1 MKRAIVIV
9 MDSVGMGALPD
20 AEKYGDEGSNTL
32 GNIAMQIKNFR
43 LPNLEKLGLGN
54 IDGMVGLEAY
64 KDPVGC
70 FGRMG
75 EKSAG
80 KDTTTGHWEL
90 MGIILQE
97 PFPTYPNGFP
107 EGVIRDFE
115 RAIGSPIL
123 GNIPASGTQ
132 IIEKLGAEHLET
144 GYPIVYTSADSV
156 FQIAAH
162 EKIISV
168 ERLYEICTIARQILT
183 HGHAVGRVIARPFEG
198 ELGRFKRTDR
208 RRDFSLDP
216 IHDTVL
222 DNAKKDGLKV
232 KTVGKIIDI
241 FNGRGITHSVH
252 THDNMDGIDKTIDYI
267 KEDFSGIIF
276 TNLIDFDM
284 LYGHRNDV
292 TGYARA
298 LSMLDARIPEIIGA
312 LKEDDIL
319 IITADHGCDP
329 TFPGTDHTREY
340 VPLLLYGKTLKQ
352 GINLGTRDTFADVGA
367 SIAEYLEIEGSKEG
381 TSLMNDVRVD

>member
-20 AEKYGDEGSNTL
+20 AEKYGDVGSNTL
-32 GNIAMQIKNFR
+32 GNIATQIENFR

-54 IDGMVGLEAY
+54 IDGIIGFEGHD
-64 KDPVGC
+64 KPVGS
-70 FGRMG
+70 FGRMA
-75 EKSAG
+75 ERSAG

-90 MGIILQE
+90 MGIVLQK
-97 PFPTYPNGFP
+97 PFPTYPKGFP
-107 EGVIRDFE
+107 QDIIKEFE
-115 RAIGSPIL
+115 KAIGSPVL

-132 IIEKLGAEHLET
+132 IIEKLGEEHIRK

-162 EKIISV
+162 EKVIPV
-168 ERLYEICTIARQILT
+168 ERLYEICSIARGILVDE
-183 HGHAVGRVIARPFEG
+183 HAVGRVIGRPFEG
-198 ELGRFKRTDR
+198 EPGGFARTDR

-216 IHDTVL
+216 IGGTVL
-222 DNAKKDGLKV
+222 DHVVDDGLKV
-232 KTVGKIIDI
+232 KTVGKITDI

-252 THDNMDGIDKTIDYI
+252 THDNMDGIDKTIGYI
-267 KEDFSGIIF
+267 KEDFPGIIF

-312 LKEDDIL
+312 LKDEDIL

-340 VPLLLYGKTLKQ
+340 VPLLVYGKTLKQ
-352 GINLGTRDTFADVGA
+352 GVNLGTRETFADVGA
-367 SIAEYLEIEGSKEG
+367 SLADYLGIKPPKEG
-381 TSLMNDVRVD
+381 ISFMEDVL